1 MSQALA
7 RLFSTLDD
15 AELAA
20 FERYEQGRANEL
32 QGKASQAQR
41 EADAARKEI
50 KRRRGIERIDE

>member
-20 FERYEQGRANEL
+20 FERYEQGRANDL
-32 QGKASQAQR
+32 QAKASQAQR

-50 KRRRGIERIDE
+50 KRRRQQ